1 MFRML
6 LIALFAC
13 FATISAASAGDWR
26 EEGPRTLVMTYRAP
40 PAARLSFR
48 DDVRAETLPRLAALK
63 AAGDLDSYHV
73 LVSRYADA
81 QSWDMMAILTFHS
94 PAALA
99 RWRAVEAAAPAGLG
113 PKALKLVGQVE
124 SAPGDVMREKVS
136 PQPTAEAPVYLVVPY
151 DYLVS
156 TDSYLAYV
164 DGYLLPQVDGWVE
177 EGAISSY
184 GIFLP
189 RYAAGRSWSSLLILA
204 YRGDAGLARRDSV
217 VKSVRARLAEVPEW
231 KAFADNKAKIRD
243 EKVPM
248 IADELF

>member
-1 MFRML
+1 MLRTL

-13 FATISAASAGDWR
+13 LAVPSAAPAEEWR
-26 EEGPRTLVMTYRAP
+26 EEGPRTLVMTYRVPA
-40 PAARLSFR
+40 AARLSFR
-48 DDVRAETLPRLAALK
+48 DAVRAQTLPRLTALK

-81 QSWDMMAILTFHS
+81 QSWDMLVILNFHG

-99 RWRAVEAAAPAGLG
+99 RWRTVEETAPAGLG

-124 SAPGDVMREKVS
+124 SAPGDMMREKIS
-136 PQPTAEAPVYLVVPY
+136 PQPAAEPPVYLVVPY

-156 TDSYLAYV
+156 TDAYLAYV
-164 DGYLLPQVDGWVE
+164 DGYLLPQADGWIE

-189 RYAAGRSWSSLLILA
+189 RYAAGRTWSSLLILA

-217 VKSVRARLAEVPEW
+217 VKTVRARLSPVPEW
-231 KAFADNKAKIRD
+231 KAFAENKTKIRD

-248 IADELF
+248 IADELL